1 MNNDDDNEFERA
13 AAKALSEIDDGPR
26 HWVYAAGEEPPEWE
40 KDLLGEIPPPKP
52 SWIFI
57 FGFGHKLYAYLPE
70 MHQDVQPQ
78 EGISLAG
85 YYVKISADDEEKA
98 REQMI
103 RRFGNNWSSTY
114 SADSDRG
121 RHAMATYRELR
132 GLA

>member
-1 MNNDDDNEFERA
+1 MNNNDDGEAGGDRGA
-13 AAKALSEIDDGPR
+13 RDDYAAKDRERTVPGPE
-26 HWVYAAGEEPPEWE
+26 VEWE

-85 YYVKISADDEEKA
+85 YYVKISADDEERA
-98 REQMI
+98 REEMI
-103 RRFGNNWSSTY
+103 CRFGNNWSSTY